1 MKSAKTDT
9 LAYGET
15 DREIS
20 TASHMLTGSLDE
32 PAAPPGRQEQ
42 EISLPGGGAF
52 ISVAPHEPLVA
63 GPNRVPFEST
73 TSEYGIRGK
82 EAIKG
87 TTDEDAPPPFI
98 NPAEYAGWQHA
109 PRKL

>member
-1 MKSAKTDT
+1 MKSAKTGT

-52 ISVAPHEPLVA
+52 ISVAQHEPLVA
-63 GPNRVPFEST
+63 GPNRLLLRARLRNTEFD
-73 TSEYGIRGK
+73 GGK

-87 TTDEDAPPPFI
+87 TTDEDAPPP
-98 NPAEYAGWQHA
+98 
-109 PRKL
+109 